1 MREAQAFSEEQ
12 KARLKDPETEWH
24 LEAVDAQHYRL
35 YPLTITKRYRCD
47 LSELQPGQP
56 GGADWYFEGQADS
69 PCKIQLHVEGEG
81 SVSNLSFTT
90 PEGVVKFEGEVE
102 SGQYLF
108 YDFDGKATLTDRNYR
123 VIQTVPVEG
132 ALRLKGTSS
141 AISLSC
147 EAEPDTT
154 PEVVVRFITRGT
166 PEEITLK

>member
-1 MREAQAFSEEQ
+1 M
-12 KARLKDPETEWH
+12 
-24 LEAVDAQHYRL
+24 
-35 YPLTITKRYRCD
+35 
-47 LSELQPGQP
+47 
-56 GGADWYFEGQADS
+56 
-69 PCKIQLHVEGEG
+69 HVEGEG